1 MTKIKY
7 IHCLGTSH
15 TAGGGFEFESTHPD
29 RVSMVKKY
37 YSDVDSPN
45 TQFNFSYPG
54 QLQKLFGKDIKVFNH
69 AKQGC
74 GNDRMY
80 RIAYDLITDPHF
92 KRQENIF
99 VFEFSGIGRTEFYLN
114 SIHDFITINYQ
125 HKINEKG
132 DLTKDGV
139 DLIGLSHSYFYE
151 TEEFLDY
158 VKENTKFYEN
168 IVKNFINYDVEST
181 KIFRDSEFFISYL
194 EKCKINFYYT
204 VPPIVCPEFE
214 DETKNI
220 VLGDGIYFKK
230 NNNILQFSSEN
241 NLTIKDETNNQYE
254 DDHNSFKSN
263 KLVAHIVY
271 NKILTDHFNDI
282 QVKEI
287 NWEWYKKTNFV
298 EYGK

>member
-7 IHCLGTSH
+7 IHCFGTSH
-15 TAGGGFEFESTHPD
+15 TAGGGFEFESTHLD

-37 YSDVDSPN
+37 YSDVDNPN

-54 QLQKLFGKDIKVFNH
+54 QLQKFVGKDIKVFNH

-80 RIAYDLITDPHF
+80 RIAYDLITDNHF
-92 KRQENIF
+92 KREENIF
-99 VFEFSGIGRTEFYLN
+99 LLEFSGIGRTEFYLN
-114 SIHDFITINYQ
+114 SINDFITINYQ

-158 VKENTKFYEN
+158 VKENNKFYEN
-168 IVKNFINYDVEST
+168 IVKNFINYDAEST
-181 KIFRDSEFFISYL
+181 KIFRESEFFISYL

-204 VPPIVCPEFE
+204 TPPIVWPEFE
-214 DETKNI
+214 DETKHI
-220 VLGDGIYFKK
+220 VFGDGIYFKK
-230 NNNILQFSSEN
+230 NNNILQFSFEN
-241 NLTIKDETNNQYE
+241 NLTIRDETHNQYE

-263 KLVAHIVY
+263 KLIAHILY
-271 NKILTDHFNDI
+271 NKIVTDYFNDI
-282 QVKEI
+282 QVEEI
-287 NWEWYKKTNFV
+287 DWEWYKKINFV